1 MGHSSEQLHVPHTP
15 RSKERSREKWGG
27 SSWLGFRWNRGIQG
41 WKSSPCSAQHGA
53 ENPGLRS
60 DTRQEQTLQASVGL
74 MKGFLKSKI
83 SQGIKT
89 NRAEHVGEAAGAHLG
104 AQRLKEAI
112 LGTED
117 LTGMLEASVP
127 SASLEI
133 SVPLQSL
140 QGNAI
145 HAWGGSK
152 HGCLKENMLWSQFD
166 DLDGF
171 IPSSNLNPRDS
182 SHRRDCKGN
191 AGASGLILKARRWV
205 AGRTTD
211 N

>member
-1 MGHSSEQLHVPHTP
+1 MSE
-15 RSKERSREKWGG
+15 
-27 SSWLGFRWNRGIQG
+27 
-41 WKSSPCSAQHGA
+41 
-53 ENPGLRS
+53 
-60 DTRQEQTLQASVGL
+60 RQQEH
-74 MKGFLKSKI
+74 I
-83 SQGIKT
+83 S
-89 NRAEHVGEAAGAHLG
+89 EC
-104 AQRLKEAI
+104 QRLKEAI

-152 HGCLKENMLWSQFD
+152 HGCLKENMLWSLFD

-171 IPSSNLNPRDS
+171 IPSSKPQCQRQQTLE
-182 SHRRDCKGN
+182 
-191 AGASGLILKARRWV
+191 GLQRECRSFWPDPKSQEMD
-205 AGRTTD
+205 GQTTD